1 VTRQAARFEQTVR
14 FCHALDGVQIAYA
27 TSGSGPPVVKT
38 ANWLSHLHFDMESPV
53 WSHWLA
59 ELSRGRT
66 LIRYDMRGCGLTDW
80 EVDDLSAAADLAD
93 LEAVVSASGVD
104 RFALLALS
112 GGAASAIAYA
122 VKHPERVSHLVLCG
136 CYLQGRIA
144 REPGPEGERRGE
156 MMLDMI
162 RYGWG
167 EETSAFRQVYT
178 SLFLPEGSEEQLAW
192 WNELQ
197 RISTTPALA
206 ARRFEANFRVDL
218 TEVAPR
224 VSVPTLVLHS
234 RGEKVVPFDQ
244 GRQLAAAIPNARF
257 VPLDS
262 CNHVLLEEEPAWK
275 EFLREVR
282 DFLGIEAIRSDVD
295 AQAAASVDLTPR
307 QLEVLALVAEGL
319 SDREIGERLFISE
332 YTVHRHVSDILG
344 RIGAPSR
351 TAAVARA
358 LRGGLL

>member
-1 VTRQAARFEQTVR
+1 VTSDRARFEQTVR
-14 FCHALDGVQIAYA
+14 FCHSPDGVRIAYA
-27 TSGSGPPVVKT
+27 TSGSGPPIIKT
-38 ANWLSHLHFDMESPV
+38 ANWLSHLHFDLESPV
-53 WSHWLA
+53 WRHWLT

-66 LIRYDMRGCGLTDW
+66 LIRYDMRGCGLSDW
-80 EVDDLSAAADLAD
+80 EVDDLSDAADLAD
-93 LEAVVSASGVD
+93 LEAVVAASGVD

-112 GGAASAIAYA
+112 GGVASAIAYA
-122 VKHPERVSHLVLCG
+122 VKYPERVSHLVLCG

-167 EETSAFRQVYT
+167 EESSAFRQVYT

-197 RISTTPALA
+197 RISTTPELA
-206 ARRFEANFRVDL
+206 ARRFAAKFRIDL
-218 TEVAPR
+218 REVAAR
-224 VSVPTLVLHS
+224 VTVPTLVLHA

-244 GRQLAAAIPNARF
+244 GRQLAALIPNARF

-262 CNHVLLEEEPAWK
+262 CNHVLLEEEPAW
-275 EFLREVR
+275 EVFLREFR
-282 DFLGIEAIRSDVD
+282 EFLGIDERRAGDD
-295 AQAAASVDLTPR
+295 DPAAATAELTPR
-307 QLEVLALVAEGL
+307 QLEVLALVADGL
-319 SDREIGERLFISE
+319 SDREIGERLSISE

-344 RIGAPSR
+344 RIGAPTR

-358 LRGGLL
+358 LRSGLL